1 MLQIIIIALMLV
13 NTMKIID
20 YAVPGRSP
28 AYSGCKKM
36 NKLKSYAFM
45 KAISWQQVF

>member
-36 NKLKSYAFM
+36 LKSYAFI
-45 KAISWQQVF
+45 KAFPWQQVF